1 MRGHAGGMGSTNE
14 GHAPMKKGSLLA
26 PFALPLTAYFF
37 VGCFKSDSSR
47 EALKKATREERGLG
61 LAAFFLHCVMSVSD
75 GCTINTSV
83 MRNVIES
90 RAFQGRCVRCVAH
103 NFE

>member
-47 EALKKATREERGLG
+47 EALKKATREERGLPEG
-61 LAAFFLHCVMSVSD
+61 ACCFSAEAPGED
-75 GCTINTSV
+75 
-83 MRNVIES
+83 
-90 RAFQGRCVRCVAH
+90 Q
-103 NFE
+103 

>member
-47 EALKKATREERGLG
+47 EALKKATREERGL
-61 LAAFFLHCVMSVSD
+61 AFVQAFL
-75 GCTINTSV
+75 
-83 MRNVIES
+83 
-90 RAFQGRCVRCVAH
+90 FWVAISAQAD
-103 NFE
+103 